1 MHMKNEGPQLTKEN
15 LLGQFTKIDIPT
27 YEYCLAIKTTRK
39 PFAKWTRVETPLQL
53 NSLWHL

>member
-39 PFAKWTRVETPLQL
+39 PFAK
-53 NSLWHL
+53 